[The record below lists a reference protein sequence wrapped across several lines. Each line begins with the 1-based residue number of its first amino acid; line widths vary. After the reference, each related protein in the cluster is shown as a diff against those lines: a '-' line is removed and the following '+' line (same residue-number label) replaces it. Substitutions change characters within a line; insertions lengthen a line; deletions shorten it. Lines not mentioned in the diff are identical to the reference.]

1 MTQSRRSRVV
11 EYSILIVII
20 SMGTRQ
26 TFGIYLQPISESLG
40 IGREIFSLAIATQNI
55 IFGLPIIGI
64 LADRYGSRWVA
75 IAGGVLFSLAMF
87 LLSMAQSAGGLLI
100 TLGLLAG
107 VALSSTS
114 YVIVL
119 GAVAQVVARERQGRT
134 FGLITA
140 AGSFGMFAVV
150 PAAQWIL
157 TNFGWRNTF
166 MALAIF
172 VLIISALAT
181 GYPRASRS
189 KTAAANSSDA
199 EGSLLRIMRQAKNH
213 SGYWLLNLGFF
224 VCGFH
229 VAFVATHLPAYLTD
243 NGLTPT
249 IGATAL
255 SLVGLFNL
263 AGSYLFGYLGDFY
276 RKKYLL
282 SAIYLGRA
290 VVFAVFILVP
300 ITNTSALVFG
310 SAIGFLWLAT
320 VPLTSGMVAQI
331 FGSRYLSTLY
341 GFVFF
346 SHQIG
351 AFLGVWLGG
360 RLYDTIGNYTPVW
373 LIAIGLAV
381 VAFVAHLPISDR
393 PMVLEVTP
401 TAAD

>member
-1 MTQSRRSRVV
+1 
-11 EYSILIVII
+11 
-20 SMGTRQ
+20 
-26 TFGIYLQPISESLG
+26 
-40 IGREIFSLAIATQNI
+40 
-55 IFGLPIIGI
+55 
-64 LADRYGSRWVA
+64 
-75 IAGGVLFSLAMF
+75 
-87 LLSMAQSAGGLLI
+87 
-100 TLGLLAG
+100 
-107 VALSSTS
+107 
-114 YVIVL
+114 
-119 GAVAQVVARERQGRT
+119 
-134 FGLITA
+134 
-140 AGSFGMFAVV
+140 
-150 PAAQWIL
+150 
-157 TNFGWRNTF
+157 

-181 GYPRASRS
+181 GYPRAPRS
-189 KTAAANSSDA
+189 KTAASSSA
-199 EGSLLRIMRQAKNH
+199 EVEGSLLQIMLKAKNH

-243 NGLTPT
+243 NGLTPA

-290 VVFAVFILVP
+290 VVFAIFMLAPV
-300 ITNTSALVFG
+300 TNSSALIFG

-373 LIAIGLAV
+373 LIAIGLGVLAS
-381 VAFVAHLPISDR
+381 VANLPISDR
-393 PMVLEVTP
+393 PMVVEVVP
-401 TAAD
+401 AAAD

>member
-114 YVIVL
+114 YVVVL

-189 KTAAANSSDA
+189 KTAKANSSDA
-199 EGSLLRIMRQAKNH
+199 ESSLLRIMRQAKNH